1 MALCLPEAA
10 SATGRRAV
18 ITELGPDAEA
28 VRARDR
34 DALLFDLGLGAPHID
49 ACVRTRDPEAIAFP
63 RAVAGSALL
72 DPATGAATAL
82 ASLRPHRVFAS
93 RAGRVEVFTPIP
105 PPDGTSSKGPRT
117 HLLPALLASG
127 RAQPPPPPIRSRR
140 GGCRPPARSPRTRRS
155 TPSEG
160 LARSR
165 ECEPTIPVLGE
176 GTVRH
181 DDRRPDGPDGHPVVL
196 RLRQAT

>member
-1 MALCLPEAA
+1 MGAGGHWAHSVALCLPEAA

-127 RAQPPPPPIRSRR
+127 RAQPPPTDPIPSGGLPAACAVPAHPTVDSQR
-140 GGCRPPARSPRTRRS
+140 GVSPV
-155 TPSEG
+155 
-160 LARSR
+160 A
-165 ECEPTIPVLGE
+165 
-176 GTVRH
+176 
-181 DDRRPDGPDGHPVVL
+181 
-196 RLRQAT
+196 